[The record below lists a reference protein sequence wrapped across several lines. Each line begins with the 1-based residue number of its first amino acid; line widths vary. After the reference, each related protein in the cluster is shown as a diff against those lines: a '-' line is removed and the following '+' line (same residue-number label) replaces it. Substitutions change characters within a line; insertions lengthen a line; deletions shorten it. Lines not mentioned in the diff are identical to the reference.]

1 MLGRRPAGVSEW
13 MGVSGEQ
20 RVMDQ
25 RRLIWRAWAPLL
37 HHCSTLHP
45 YQQLLPCA
53 SCIMRPTKILVNECN
68 CMPKEVPTWEGGH
81 EQALQ
86 VLGPARIALIRLN
99 VVQLQAA
106 GSSGGRYR
114 YGSNW
119 DIRGASHQGQH

>member
-1 MLGRRPAGVSEW
+1 MSEW

-106 GSSGGRYR
+106 VAGRQA
-114 YGSNW
+114 W
-119 DIRGASHQGQH
+119 WQTIRGSRISSSRGAAVISGVAG